1 MIKYLFLLLPFF
13 CSGQFYKYAT
23 VYGGGSLNATMT
35 PIETFEYNGELI
47 NTTNNDGANYRFQIG
62 IKKLSRY
69 KFEKK
74 PKFYYDGN
82 EHNATVFRS
91 SLNNFE
97 YLLEYEKIKDRGLEF
112 DNHKIWLRY
121 LGENTSTKIES
132 SSNGYIDLS
141 YKSLDIRL
149 KRDFKNWRASFGS
162 VLRYHPIYGVNA
174 FKIDF
179 PNYNDFPLTI
189 QQLGYYSEASFI
201 DGNNN
206 GFMDRW
212 EQAQTLWLNA
222 EGDTVASSTQQMQN
236 IYGHLVTDYNRQW
249 INEQGNQYTV
259 SGVFGLS
266 YYLHRDTFFVLAYGN
281 YFFVNKKLT
290 EYGSD
295 TNDYDFGLI
304 GNLKLTKAL
313 SLYSQLEY
321 LNYFD
326 RENYTI
332 NLGINILII

>member
-1 MIKYLFLLLPFF
+1 
-13 CSGQFYKYAT
+13 
-23 VYGGGSLNATMT
+23 
-35 PIETFEYNGELI
+35 
-47 NTTNNDGANYRFQIG
+47 
-62 IKKLSRY
+62 
-69 KFEKK
+69 
-74 PKFYYDGN
+74 
-82 EHNATVFRS
+82 
-91 SLNNFE
+91 
-97 YLLEYEKIKDRGLEF
+97 
-112 DNHKIWLRY
+112 
-121 LGENTSTKIES
+121 
-132 SSNGYIDLS
+132 
-141 YKSLDIRL
+141 
-149 KRDFKNWRASFGS
+149 
-162 VLRYHPIYGVNA
+162 
-174 FKIDF
+174 
-179 PNYNDFPLTI
+179 
-189 QQLGYYSEASFI
+189 
-201 DGNNN
+201 
-206 GFMDRW
+206 
-212 EQAQTLWLNA
+212 
-222 EGDTVASSTQQMQN
+222 MQN

>member
-1 MIKYLFLLLPFF
+1 MLKYLFLIPFLSF
-13 CSGQFYKYAT
+13 GQFYKYAT
-23 VYGGGSLNATMT
+23 IYGGGSLNATMT

-47 NTTNNDGANYRFQIG
+47 NTTNDDGANYRFQIG

-82 EHNATVFRS
+82 EQNATIFRS
-91 SLNNFE
+91 SLSGFE

-121 LGENTSTKIES
+121 LGENTTTKIES

-141 YKSLDIRL
+141 YKSLDIRY
-149 KRDFKNWRASFGS
+149 KHDFKHLRASLGS
-162 VLRYHPIYGVNA
+162 VLRSSPIYGVNA

-179 PNYNDFPLTI
+179 PNYDNFDITI
-189 QQLGYYSEASFI
+189 SELGFYSESSFF
-201 DGNNN
+201 DDNNN
-206 GFMDRW
+206 GHFDRW
-212 EQAQTLWLNA
+212 EQAQTLWLNND
-222 EGDTVASSTQQMQN
+222 GDTIANSTPQMQN
-236 IYGHLVTDYNRQW
+236 IYGNLVTDYNKDW
-249 INEQGNQYTV
+249 SNEQGNQHTL
-259 SGVFGLS
+259 SGVVGLS
-266 YYLHRDTFFVLAYGN
+266 YYLHKDTFFLLAYAN

-290 EYGSD
+290 EYGSE

-304 GNLKLTKAL
+304 GNLKLTKAF

-332 NLGINILII
+332 NLGINLIII

>member
-1 MIKYLFLLLPFF
+1 MLKYLFLIPFLSF
-13 CSGQFYKYAT
+13 GQFYKYAT

-35 PIETFEYNGELI
+35 PIETFEYNGGLI
-47 NTTNNDGANYRFQIG
+47 NTTNNEGANYRFQIG

-82 EHNATVFRS
+82 EQNATIFRS
-91 SLNNFE
+91 SLNGFE

-112 DNHKIWLRY
+112 DNHKIWFRY

-141 YKSLDIRL
+141 YKSIDIRY
-149 KRDFKNWRASFGS
+149 KRDFRHFRASLGG
-162 VLRYHPIYGVNA
+162 VLRYHPIYGINA
-174 FKIDF
+174 FKRDF
-179 PNYNDFPLTI
+179 PNYNNFDVTI
-189 QQLGYYSEASFI
+189 NELGYYSESSFI
-201 DGNNN
+201 DENGN
-206 GFMDRW
+206 GFMDRF

-222 EGDTVASSTQQMQN
+222 DGDTVANSTGQMQN
-236 IYGHLVTDYNRQW
+236 IYGHLVTDYNRGW
-249 INEQGNQYTV
+249 INEQGNQYTL
-259 SGVFGLS
+259 SGVIGIS
-266 YYLHRDTFFVLAYGN
+266 YYLHKDTYFILAYSN
-281 YFFVNKKLT
+281 YFFVNNKLT

-304 GNLKLTKAL
+304 GNLKLTNAL